1 MEEEN
6 TEAENT
12 EVGNTEEDTE
22 EEKNSSIGREITDIL
37 RSVKKNLDL
46 LNEVLVTVKSSIPD
60 LIARI
65 QDEVN
70 QKGTVKIA
78 ELRLSFRKC
87 SSGLSKMFQAYR
99 NFFNQ
104 VEDMCKHCRLDDF
117 SLFRMKLFALFGC
130 YGYALSYIRSV
141 QYYLGKVR
149 ELYDAFMMIFNET
162 ISLCGQ
168 ETVTSLRNRKQA
180 SVKKF
185 ISAGT
190 AVLSIGGGVLTG
202 GVGFVIGL
210 AVGGASV
217 YTAYNYNSTESKFKA
232 IGGEFDSA
240 HAKASQLETKLT
252 ALNENLSSI
261 SMKLDVLERHIEEGA
276 SYSFVSHG
284 IGSLLCGFK
293 EISETSLS
301 SHQWINT
308 NIADFND

>member
-6 TEAENT
+6 TE
-12 EVGNTEEDTE
+12 
-22 EEKNSSIGREITDIL
+22 EEKVQSHSSIGEEIADIL
-37 RSVKKNLDL
+37 KSVKKNFDL
-46 LNEVLVTVKSSIPD
+46 LNEVLGTVKSTIPD

-70 QKGTVKIA
+70 QKGTVKVA
-78 ELRLSFRKC
+78 ELRLSFHKC

-99 NFFNQ
+99 NFFVQ

-141 QYYLGKVR
+141 QYYLRKVQK
-149 ELYDAFMMIFNET
+149 LYDAFMTIFNET

-168 ETVTSLRNRKQA
+168 EVGASLRNRKQA
-180 SVKKF
+180 SVKKS
-185 ISAGT
+185 ISTST
-190 AVLSIGGGVLTG
+190 AVLFIGGGILTG

-232 IGGEFDSA
+232 IGDKFDSA
-240 HAKASQLETKLT
+240 YAKASQVEANLT
-252 ALNENLSSI
+252 AFNVSLSSI
-261 SMKLDVLERHIEEGA
+261 SMKLDVFEHHIEEGA
-276 SYSFVSHG
+276 SYSFFSHA

-293 EISETSLS
+293 EISGTSLT

-308 NIADFND
+308 INIADFKD